1 MHGAWGQALAMASE
15 RLRVRDLRSDDLGD
29 CAELLAAAHGRSQ
42 SAGPGGLL
50 LGIRFLAPSGC
61 RHALEQLVAS
71 PRARAVVAESHGRV
85 CGFLIGERQLFA
97 PEDFAS
103 IYAEPRS
110 CSVPLHGHALAADV
124 DAAHVY
130 EEMYAVLS
138 RSWVADG
145 FFVHTV
151 AVSAFDRT
159 AADAWAM
166 LGFGRKSVCAVR
178 PTMKLGAAEIP
189 ADGVAIDEIRGHDDD
204 ILETFHRRL
213 MTFQTG
219 APMFWPY
226 NGESDAKVRAV
237 RRDAMTSGQG
247 IAYLARGKDG
257 TPLGAMLFVPSVFLS
272 PMLVCDKMVYLWE
285 GFVEDDARSGGVGSM
300 LLDHAMGKLHEKDVQ
315 WCALHYIAGNPRGGR
330 FWPSKG
336 FLPVEYVMRRHVDE
350 RVAWATGFPS

>member
-1 MHGAWGQALAMASE
+1 MPRTLE
-15 RLRVRDLRSDDLGD
+15 RLRVRDFQNDDFAAA
-29 CAELLAAAHGRSQ
+29 AELLAASHGRSQ

-50 LGIRFLAPSGC
+50 LGVRFLAPSGC

-71 PRARAVVAESHGRV
+71 PRSRSVVAERNGRV
-85 CGFLIGERQLFA
+85 CGFLVGERQLFA

-110 CSVPLHGHALAADV
+110 CSVPLHGHAVAADV
-124 DAAHVY
+124 DAALVY
-130 EEMYAVLS
+130 EAMYASLAE
-138 RSWVADG
+138 RWVADG

-151 AVSAFDRT
+151 AVSAFDR
-159 AADAWAM
+159 AAAEAWTM

-178 PTMKLGAAEIP
+178 PTVKLGAGETP
-189 ADGVAIDEIRGHDDD
+189 ADGVVIDEVRGEDHEL
-204 ILETFHRRL
+204 LETFHRRL

-237 RRDAMTSGQG
+237 RRDAMLSGQG
-247 IAYLARGKDG
+247 VAYVARGREGD
-257 TPLGAMLFVPSVFLS
+257 PLGAMLLVPSVFLS

-285 GFVEDDARSGGVGSM
+285 GFVEEDARSGGVGTM
-300 LLDHAMGKLHEKDVQ
+300 LLDHAMGRLQENDVQ
-315 WCALHYIAGNPRGGR
+315 WCALHYIAGNPRGGH
-330 FWPSKG
+330 FWPAKG
-336 FLPVEYVMRRHVDE
+336 FLPVEYVLRRHVDE